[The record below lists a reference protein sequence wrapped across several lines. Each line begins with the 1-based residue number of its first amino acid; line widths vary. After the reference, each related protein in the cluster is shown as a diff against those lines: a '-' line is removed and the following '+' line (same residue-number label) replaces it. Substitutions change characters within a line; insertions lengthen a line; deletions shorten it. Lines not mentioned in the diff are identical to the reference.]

1 VIKPK
6 HILLVVILGLSAW
19 ALWPSAEERAG
30 GGRLG
35 NRPKATEA
43 DKARRPYHLRV
54 APALY
59 LPGTMPNNVG
69 KPLEGLTHVAEKFE
83 ALFPDTYVEFVG
95 VPAVREWLVTQ
106 LAAGQAPDIINV
118 NVEDVW
124 QDVQKGWYVPLDP
137 YLNRPLPFVKPAAPG
152 SRQWWGVFKYQA
164 ITRGKPRP

>member
-1 VIKPK
+1 MIKPK
-6 HILLVVILGLSAW
+6 HILLVIILGLSAW

-35 NRPKATEA
+35 DRPKASEA

-137 YLNRPLPFVKPAAPG
+137 YLNRPLPFVKPAEPG
-152 SRQWWGVFKYQA
+152 SRQWWDVFKYQA
-164 ITRGKPRP
+164 ITRGKARP